1 MLLGFL
7 GTVIDTQQALVAL
20 KYFRFAIFETLF
32 SLACQVA
39 KAVGLHQNVES
50 ASSRD
55 TSEEERIN
63 LFWTLFIMDKQLALM
78 CGKGCHLHGFDCD
91 VPLPASETTNDM
103 PLRDHWVA
111 AIKLAFLNENIYRS
125 LYSAESTRSS
135 DAQHQRKVE
144 ALTQKLNSWA
154 AAHQQLLSEDES
166 WSSQKSASS
175 LELRYS
181 MLTSQIL
188 VLRRSKKKESKAQI
202 LTNARAS
209 LNIIKELCQAPITI
223 ASNVAL
229 ER

>member
-1 MLLGFL
+1 
-7 GTVIDTQQALVAL
+7 
-20 KYFRFAIFETLF
+20 
-32 SLACQVA
+32 
-39 KAVGLHQNVES
+39 
-50 ASSRD
+50 
-55 TSEEERIN
+55 
-63 LFWTLFIMDKQLALM
+63 MDKQLALM
-78 CGKGCHLHGFDCD
+78 CGKSCHLHGFDCD

-111 AIKLAFLNENIYRS
+111 AIKLAFLNEGIYRS
-125 LYSAESTRSS
+125 LYSAESTRASE
-135 DAQHQRKVE
+135 AQHQRKVE
-144 ALTQKLNSWA
+144 VLTQKLNSWA
-154 AAHQQLLSEDES
+154 TAHQQLLSEDES

-175 LELRYS
+175 LELRYA

-188 VLRRSKKKESKAQI
+188 VLRRSKRQESKVQI